1 MRNNEFNEMVT
12 SSLIEAVCVQNQV
25 AMLDIS
31 ENIVSVES
39 INYLI
44 QNSNSIS
51 DLVIENCGLSGEDI
65 KKILQITRN
74 SSIFGLFVSYNP
86 IAKSSLKGILEL
98 FTLTNLKNIGLSG
111 LPFDDA
117 DVKEICVLVNKK
129 QYLEILHLAHVE
141 ISEQGMSRVL
151 DSLCK
156 HEELKEID
164 LTGTSLHIPHVCVV
178 IETCTSLKT
187 IVLREIT
194 VSQRDYSF
202 LAETIKKSPQLEV
215 CLLDN

>member
-1 MRNNEFNEMVT
+1 MVT
-12 SSLIEAVCVQNQV
+12 SSIIEAVCLQNQI

-44 QNSNSIS
+44 QNSSAIS
-51 DLVIENCGLSGEDI
+51 DLVIENCGLSGDDI
-65 KKILQITRN
+65 KKILQVSKH
-74 SSIFGLFVSYNP
+74 SSILGLFVSYNP
-86 IAKSSLKGILEL
+86 IAKQSIRGILDL
-98 FTLTNLKNIGLSG
+98 FGLTSLKNIGLSG

-117 DVKEICVLVNKK
+117 DVKEICLLINKK
-129 QYLEILHLAHVE
+129 PYLEILHLAHVE
-141 ISEQGMSRVL
+141 ITEQGMSRVL
-151 DSLCK
+151 DSLCQ
-156 HEELKEID
+156 HEDLKEVD

-178 IETCTSLKT
+178 IETCISLKT

-194 VSQRDYSF
+194 VSQRDYAF

>member
-1 MRNNEFNEMVT
+1 MVT
-12 SSLIEAVCVQNQV
+12 SSLIEAVCIQNQI

-44 QNSNSIS
+44 QNSTSLS
-51 DLVIENCGLSGEDI
+51 DLVIENCGLSGDDI
-65 KKILQITRN
+65 KKVLYVTRN
-74 SSIFGLFVSYNP
+74 SAISGLFVSYNP
-86 IAKSSLKGILEL
+86 VTKPALRGLLEL
-98 FTLTNLKNIGLSG
+98 FCLTSLKNIGLSG
-111 LPFDDA
+111 LPFDDS
-117 DVKEICVLVNKK
+117 DVKEICALVNMKS
-129 QYLEILHLAHVE
+129 YLEILHLAHVE
-141 ISEQGMSRVL
+141 ITEQGMSRVL

-156 HEELKEID
+156 HDDLKEID
-164 LTGTSLHIPHVCVV
+164 LTGTSLHIPHVCIV
-178 IETCTSLKT
+178 IETCASLKT
-187 IVLREIT
+187 IVLREII

>member
-1 MRNNEFNEMVT
+1 MVT
-12 SSLIEAVCVQNQV
+12 SSLIEAVCVQNQIV
-25 AMLDIS
+25 MLDIS

-39 INYLI
+39 INYLM
-44 QNSNSIS
+44 QNSTSLC

-65 KKILQITRN
+65 KKILQIAKN
-74 SSIFGLFVSYNP
+74 STISGLFVSYNP
-86 IAKSSLKGILEL
+86 ITKPNIKGILEL
-98 FTLTNLKNIGLSG
+98 FTHTNLKNIGLSG
-111 LPFDDA
+111 LPFEES
-117 DVKEICVLVNKK
+117 DVRDICNLINKK
-129 QYLEILHLAHVE
+129 PNLEILHLAHVE

-156 HEELKEID
+156 HEDLKEID

-178 IETCTSLKT
+178 IETCCSLKT
-187 IVLREIT
+187 IVLREII

>member
-12 SSLIEAVCVQNQV
+12 SSLIEAVCVQNQI

-86 IAKSSLKGILEL
+86 IAKNSLKGILEL

-129 QYLEILHLAHVE
+129 PYLEILHLAHVE

-194 VSQRDYSF
+194 VSQRDYTF

>member
-1 MRNNEFNEMVT
+1 MVT
-12 SSLIEAVCVQNQV
+12 SSIIEAVCSQNQIS
-25 AMLDIS
+25 MLDIS

-44 QNSNSIS
+44 QNSSAIS

-65 KKILQITRN
+65 KKVLNVAKN
-74 SSIFGLFVSYNP
+74 SPISGLFVSYNP
-86 IAKSSLKGILEL
+86 IVKPHLKGILEM
-98 FTLTNLKNIGLSG
+98 FTQTQLKNIGLSG
-111 LPFDDA
+111 LPFDDV
-117 DVKEICVLVNKK
+117 DVKEICILINRKP
-129 QYLEILHLAHVE
+129 YLEILHLAHVE

-156 HEELKEID
+156 HEDLKEID

-187 IVLREIT
+187 IVLREIV

>member
-1 MRNNEFNEMVT
+1 MVT
-12 SSLIEAVCVQNQV
+12 SSIIEAVCVQNQI

-39 INYLI
+39 ICYLI
-44 QNSNSIS
+44 QNSATIN
-51 DLVIENCGLSGEDI
+51 DLVIENCGLSGDDI
-65 KKILQITRN
+65 KKVLQVVRN
-74 SSIFGLFVSYNP
+74 SNISGLFVSYNP
-86 IAKSSLKGILEL
+86 INKPSIRSILEL
-98 FTLTNLKNIGLSG
+98 FIIRKPN
-111 LPFDDA
+111 
-117 DVKEICVLVNKK
+117 
-129 QYLEILHLAHVE
+129 LEILHLAHVE
-141 ISEQGMSRVL
+141 ITEQGMSRIL

-156 HEELKEID
+156 HEDLKEID

-178 IETCTSLKT
+178 IETCISLKT
-187 IVLREIT
+187 IVLREII